1 MYGFVSQTLG
11 LRVKIFLSAFFVF
24 EAMNDIFK
32 TLCHRDSWEE
42 FYEHKAQKEGENS
55 PFLRRLRAYIDKEA
69 YFEDAERLKAGGA
82 FPEPVK
88 KEIAKSASDKKRTV
102 FTFPEPYGILLKF
115 IARQLKRY
123 DRIFAPNLYSFRLF
137 RDAKDAWTYIRK
149 LRNLDQKYVYKVDI
163 SDYFRSVEPE
173 RILPR
178 LKQVLQDD
186 EGLYR
191 LLEEILLCP
200 NAVENGLSKP
210 CKKGILPGVPTSAFL
225 ANLFL
230 DDLDHAFF
238 RDRIPYLRYSDDII
252 VFSDSAEESE
262 ANARRIKDCL
272 KEKGL
277 DINTDKE
284 LFTPPEMPWDFLG
297 FSYDSGIIDVS
308 PVAFEKLKGKM
319 RRKCRALERWADRKG
334 VPGTYAAKAFVK
346 RFHAKMFE
354 NPAAGELTWARWYFP
369 VITTDRTLK
378 KIDAYA
384 VDTVRFLAT
393 GKRSKKRFDFRYGAV
408 KEMGYRSLVN
418 EYYRF
423 KKGEIL
429 PEE

>member
-1 MYGFVSQTLG
+1 
-11 LRVKIFLSAFFVF
+11 
-24 EAMNDIFK
+24 MNDIFK
-32 TLCHRDSWEE
+32 DLCDRDAWEE
-42 FYEHKAQKEGENS
+42 FYGHKMRKEGENS
-55 PFLRRLRAYIDKEA
+55 PFLQRLRAYIDREA
-69 YFEDAERLKAGGA
+69 YLADAERLKAGNA

-88 KEIAKSASDKKRTV
+88 KEIGKTASTKKRTV
-102 FTFPEPYGILLKF
+102 FTFPEPYGTLLKF
-115 IARQLKRY
+115 IARRLKRY
-123 DRIFAPNLYSFRLF
+123 DRIFAPNLYSFRLY
-137 RDAKDAWTYIRK
+137 RDVKDAWAYIR
-149 LRNLDQKYVYKVDI
+149 RIWNLDRKYVYKVDI
-163 SDYFRSVEPE
+163 SDYFRSVEPALL
-173 RILPR
+173 LPR

-191 LLEEILLCP
+191 LLEELLLCP

-230 DDLDHAFF
+230 DELDHAFF

-252 VFSDSAEESE
+252 VFSDSAEEAE
-262 ANARRIKDCL
+262 RHARRIKGFL

-277 DINTDKE
+277 KVNGDKE
-284 LFTPPEMPWDFLG
+284 IFTPPGKPWDFLG
-297 FSYDSGIIDVS
+297 FSYDGGIIDVS

-334 VPGTYAAKAFVK
+334 VPGSYAAKAFVN
-346 RFHAKMFE
+346 RFRAKMFE
-354 NPAAGELTWARWYFP
+354 NPVAGELTWARWYFP

-378 KIDAYA
+378 RIDAYA

-393 GKRSKKRFDFRYGAV
+393 GKRSKKRFDLRYDAV
-408 KEMGYRSLVN
+408 KGMGYRSLVN

-423 KKGEIL
+423 KKGEL
-429 PEE
+429 PTEE